1 VGAAPAGH
9 RTRLRPADLSTDQGS
24 ATLKAAASDQQRLLD
39 VQALDTRLDQL
50 AHRRETL
57 PEHAALRELDTTL
70 AALRDQLVN
79 AETEASDINR
89 ELTKAEGDVDQVRA
103 RAVRDQQ
110 RLDAGQVSSPKELEG
125 LQHEI
130 TTLARR
136 QGDLEDVVLE
146 IMERL
151 ESTQSLHSELLTQ
164 QERTKQRAAELTAAR
179 DTATA
184 EIDAEASRLRPQRDT
199 QAGQL
204 ADELMALY
212 EKIRAQQAGIGAAE
226 LKARR
231 CSGCRLEINNVEL
244 ARLRAAAD
252 DEVLRCEECRR
263 ILVRTAES
271 GL

>member
-1 VGAAPAGH
+1 VVAAPARRAAH
-9 RTRLRPADLSTDQGS
+9 RCIDPGR

-39 VQALDTRLDQL
+39 VQALDTKLDQL

-57 PEHAALRELDTTL
+57 PQHAALRELDTTL
-70 AALRDQLVN
+70 AALRDQIVG
-79 AETEASDINR
+79 AETEASDITR

-103 RAVRDQQ
+103 RATRDQQ

-130 TTLARR
+130 ATLAKR
-136 QGDLEDVVLE
+136 QGDLEDIVLE

-151 ESTQSLHSELLTQ
+151 ESTQSRHAELLAQ
-164 QERTKQRAAELTAAR
+164 QEQAQARAMELTAQR
-179 DTATA
+179 DVANG
-184 EIDAEASRLRPQRDT
+184 EIDEEMSRLRPQRDT

-204 ADELMALY
+204 ADELVALY

-244 ARLRAAAD
+244 GRLRAAAD